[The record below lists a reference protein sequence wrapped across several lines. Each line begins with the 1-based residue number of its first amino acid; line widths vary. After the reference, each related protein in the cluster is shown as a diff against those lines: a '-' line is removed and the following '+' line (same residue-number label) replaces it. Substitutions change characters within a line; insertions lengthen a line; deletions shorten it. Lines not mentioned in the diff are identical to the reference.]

1 MDGAVGEAGAAAP
14 VITAEEQE
22 HGPEQELATALHHHV
37 TDPPVQDH
45 LQTLET
51 VTVSAVSTRLLT
63 ARSE

>member
-1 MDGAVGEAGAAAP
+1 MDGAVGAAGVAAA

-22 HGPEQELATALHHHV
+22 HGPERGLAATLHHHV

-51 VTVSAVSTRLLT
+51 VTVDAVST
-63 ARSE
+63 